1 MTARKLR
8 ASWGAL
14 LLVGLVL
21 EGITCLNK
29 ATNETLSEVVEDADR
44 DLPVLPLA
52 IGVIAGHW
60 FPSIRGLSLVTL
72 GAVVGSITWPIGGR
86 WKGIK

>member
-1 MTARKLR
+1 MTSKKLR

-21 EGITCLNK
+21 EGVTCLNK

-60 FPSIRGLSLVTL
+60 FPSARGLSLL
-72 GAVVGSITWPIGGR
+72 GIGGIIGSLVWPIGG
-86 WKGIK
+86 KFKK